1 MKFKQGNKMRQAK
14 QENMRNKSYR
24 KKIIEEI
31 YHRMNKNCTAC
42 SVVQNV
48 KIKISKYKKFIDII

>member
-48 KIKISKYKKFIDII
+48 TQ